1 MARKTKVMITYNNQQ
16 FTNFADFVTNFVEPA
31 KIFADV
37 NFEKVDFKL
46 PFSDVNMLTKEH
58 VNVSGVYE
66 INTQKFYIH
75 PLLGTYT
82 EISENG
88 NKKVCK
94 NLLLMYLEHPNK
106 KGDRILKIND
116 RSQLIRSVGALCEQN
131 PSGIKAGKSKK
142 TSLTCDVNADNIAQ
156 QKVMLD
162 ALIRTLE
169 PLTEIADVADNIASI
184 RSAVRSVWAHQLR
197 TQRAEARKADAL
209 KTLSGLTPEQI
220 EKLMA
225 LI

>member
-46 PFSDVNMLTKEH
+46 PFEDVNLLTKEH
-58 VNVSGVYE
+58 VNVAGVYE

-82 EISENG
+82 EISESG

-142 TSLTCDVNADNIAQ
+142 TSLTCDVNTDNIAQ

-162 ALIRTLE
+162 DLLSMLDVLKFAD
-169 PLTEIADVADNIASI
+169 IADAIAQI

-220 EKLMA
+220 EKLIA

>member
-16 FTNFADFVTNFVEPA
+16 FTNFADFVTNFVEPTE
-31 KIFADV
+31 IFADV

-46 PFSDVNMLTKEH
+46 PFNDVNLLTKEY
-58 VNVSGVYE
+58 VNVAGVYE

-94 NLLLMYLEHPNK
+94 NLLLMYLEQPNK

-142 TSLTCDVNADNIAQ
+142 TSLTCDVNTDNIAQ

-162 ALIRTLE
+162 DLLSMLDVLKFAD
-169 PLTEIADVADNIASI
+169 IADAIAQI
-184 RSAVRSVWAHQLR
+184 RSAVRSVWAQQLS
-197 TQRAEARKADAL
+197 TQRAEARKASAL

-220 EKLMA
+220 EKLIA

>member
-1 MARKTKVMITYNNQQ
+1 MARKTKIMITYNNQQ
-16 FTNFADFVTNFVEPA
+16 FTNFADFVTNFVEPTE
-31 KIFADV
+31 IFADV

-46 PFSDVNMLTKEH
+46 PFNDVNLLTKEY
-58 VNVSGVYE
+58 VNVAGVYE

-94 NLLLMYLEHPNK
+94 NLLLMFLERPNK

-142 TSLTCDVNADNIAQ
+142 TSLTCDVNTDNIAQ

-162 ALIRTLE
+162 DLLSMLDVLKFAD
-169 PLTEIADVADNIASI
+169 IADAIAQI
-184 RSAVRSVWAHQLR
+184 RSTVRSVWAQQLR
-197 TQRAEARKADAL
+197 TQRAEARKASAL

-220 EKLMA
+220 EKLIQ
-225 LI
+225 LL

>member
-1 MARKTKVMITYNNQQ
+1 MARKTKVMITHNNQQ
-16 FTNFADFVTNFVEPA
+16 FTNFADFVTNFVEPT

-46 PFSDVNMLTKEH
+46 PFEDVNLLTKEH
-58 VNVSGVYE
+58 VNVAGVYE
-66 INTQKFYIH
+66 INSKKFAIF
-75 PLLGTYT
+75 PLSGIYT

-106 KGDRILKIND
+106 KGDQILKIND

-162 ALIRTLE
+162 DLLSMLDVLKFAD
-169 PLTEIADVADNIASI
+169 IADAIAQI

-197 TQRAEARKADAL
+197 TQRAEARKASAL

-220 EKLMA
+220 EKLIQ
-225 LI
+225 LL

>member
-1 MARKTKVMITYNNQQ
+1 MITYNNQQ
-16 FTNFADFVTNFVEPA
+16 FTNFADFVTNFVE
-31 KIFADV
+31 KSEIFS
-37 NFEKVDFKL
+37 KVDFSKIDFEL
-46 PFSDVNMLTKEH
+46 PFEDVNLLTKEH
-58 VNVSGVYE
+58 VNVAGVYE
-66 INTQKFYIH
+66 INSKKFYIH

-94 NLLLMYLEHPNK
+94 NLLLMYLEQPNK

-142 TSLTCDVNADNIAQ
+142 TSLTCDVNTDNIAQ

-162 ALIRTLE
+162 DLLSMLDVLKFAD
-169 PLTEIADVADNIASI
+169 IADAIAQI
-184 RSAVRSVWAHQLR
+184 RSAVRSVWAQQLS

-209 KTLSGLTPEQI
+209 KTLSGLTPDQI
-220 EKLMA
+220 EKLIQ
-225 LI
+225 LL